1 MRIMSLVRD
10 LEWGGV
16 DRNSF
21 IGMVDCLMLWRL
33 CVCLCFLCAIVGV
46 FTGKFIW
53 SFVCRI
59 YVVNWWAG
67 WKEGWLIDF

>member
-1 MRIMSLVRD
+1 MRIMSRVRD

-16 DRNSF
+16 DRNF
-21 IGMVDCLMLWRL
+21 CM
-33 CVCLCFLCAIVGV
+33 CAIVGV

-59 YVVNWWAG
+59 YVVSWWAG
-67 WKEGWLIDF
+67 GKRVG